1 MRLDQLQKLQA
12 LSERLADVFITEA
25 DPDHWTGDGKLPAD
39 LSREE
44 RGDRLWDRKGAM
56 ATGGV
61 LRYTL
66 DLIGHHGK
74 RIDAPGNPEDPAKES
89 DLDGKIRRAEKEAA
103 AAMDRVLTKAKAKVP
118 SGAPR

>member
-1 MRLDQLQKLQA
+1 MRPDQLQKLQA

-66 DLIGHHGK
+66 DLIGHH
-74 RIDAPGNPEDPAKES
+74 APRGDGDKYPEEAAREA

-103 AAMDRVLTKAKAKVP
+103 AALDRVLTKAQAKVP
-118 SGAPR
+118 SGASR